1 MSSGNAW
8 PVSSKVPTG
17 GRQGRKALMSNTSSP
32 DTKGAK
38 RMKAQDKDRLIL
50 DYAPV
55 IKYIAQRIATRLP
68 PHISVD
74 DLTNAGVIGLI
85 DAMEK
90 YDPSRDNTFK
100 TYAEFRIRGAMLDEL
115 RGLDWVPRSVRQK
128 ESALERAYEEIER
141 RLGRSATDEEVA
153 TLLSIAVEEFY
164 GWLNQV
170 KGVSLLSLEAL
181 GVRGTDGEVINLLEI
196 LPSDEAKNP
205 AHLLQTNRLKMIIAR
220 AIEDLPY
227 QEKVVISLYY
237 YEELTMKEIGKVLEI
252 TESRVSQIHTKAIF
266 HLRTK
271 LKILQEGYA

>member
-1 MSSGNAW
+1 M
-8 PVSSKVPTG
+8 
-17 GRQGRKALMSNTSSP
+17 RNTSG
-32 DTKGAK
+32 THAKVAK
-38 RMKAQDKDRLIL
+38 RMKARDKERLIL
-50 DYAPV
+50 EYAPV

-74 DLTNAGVIGLI
+74 DLINAGVIGLI
-85 DAMEK
+85 DAIEK
-90 YDPSRDNTFK
+90 FDSSRDNTFK

-128 ESALERAYEEIER
+128 ESALERAYEELER

-153 TLLSIAVEEFY
+153 TLLGIKIEEFY

-181 GVRGTDGEVINLLEI
+181 GMRATDGEAINLLEI
-196 LPSDEAKNP
+196 LPSDDAKSP
-205 AHLLQTNRLKMIIAR
+205 VHLLQTNRLKAIIAR

-227 QEKVVISLYY
+227 QEKVVVSLYY

-271 LKILQEGYA
+271 LKILHEG